1 MAGLAGTS
9 TRSEVKSM
17 TNPTEN
23 VTLREWRDSAPFWAK
38 HSATIRMMFAPLT
51 EALIEDTQIEKGHS
65 VLDVAGGPGEPS
77 LTIAQTVGDTG
88 SVACTDAVAEMVEA
102 AEAEARERGLTNIT
116 FRQCTAES
124 LPFTDNSFDRVVSR
138 LGAMFFPDEAFGEI
152 LRVTKP
158 GGRVGFAVW
167 DQSELNPF
175 CFVITNIMSRYAEAA
190 PVNLNAPGA
199 FRFAEEGKLAAMLRH
214 AGAINDRERIFKFPI
229 AAPISPEEFWEMR
242 SATSESLRAKLA
254 KLTESDKRAIGD
266 EVTRAVAEFFPHNQM
281 RFPARMRI
289 VTAAKAA

>member
-1 MAGLAGTS
+1 MNRMTS
-9 TRSEVKSM
+9 RTDTSD
-17 TNPTEN
+17 
-23 VTLREWRDSAPFWAK
+23 TLRQWRDSAPFWAN

-102 AEAEARERGLTNIT
+102 AQAEARGRGVTNIT
-116 FRQCTAES
+116 FRECTAES

-138 LGAMFFPDEAFGEI
+138 LGAMFFPDEAFGEL

-158 GGRVGFAVW
+158 GGRVGFVVW
-167 DQSELNPF
+167 DKGELNPF
-175 CFVITNIMSRYAEAA
+175 CYLVTNVMSRYTDDA
-190 PVNLNAPGA
+190 PVEPNAPGA
-199 FRFAEEGKLAAMLRH
+199 FRFAEEGKLAAMVKD
-214 AGAINDRERIFKFPI
+214 AGAIDCSERVFKFDI
-229 AAPISPEEFWEMR
+229 AAPISPGEFWEMR

-254 KLTESDKRAIGD
+254 KLTESDKRVIGS
-266 EVTRAVAEFFPHNQM
+266 EVKRAVAEFFPHNQM
-281 RFPARMRI
+281 RFPAQMRV
-289 VTAAKAA
+289 VTAAKPA